1 MKWTLKV
8 GRFAGIDVFLHTTF
22 FLMIFWIGITY
33 WIQENSVAAVISGV
47 GFILA
52 LFGSVVLHEY
62 GHALT
67 ARKFGVKT
75 KNITLYPIGGVASLE
90 RIPEKPRQELLVALA
105 GPAVNVVIAAV
116 LFLWLAVTSS
126 LDFSSGLDLAGGSFL
141 QRLMLTNLALVG
153 FNLLPAFPM
162 DGGRVLRAL
171 LALRLEYT
179 LATQIAA
186 SVGQGLA
193 FIFGFIGLFSNP
205 FLVFI
210 AFFVWIGA
218 QNEAKM
224 VRMNSALE
232 GIPVSRAMLTNFEIL
247 SPVDTLS
254 KVIDHVL
261 NSDQKHFPVV
271 DEDLVVGILSES
283 GLLEGLR
290 QNGEETIVAEVME
303 KSFKTA
309 DSYEMLETAF
319 ARLRECTCHTMPI
332 LHNGELV
339 GLVTMDN
346 IGEFIRIQSMLNL
359 SQNLVR

>member
-116 LFLWLAVTSS
+116 LFLWLVVTSS
-126 LDFSSGLDLAGGSFL
+126 LDFSNGLGLASGSFI
-141 QRLMLTNLALVG
+141 QRLMFTNLALVG
-153 FNLLPAFPM
+153 FNLIPAFPM

-171 LALRLEYT
+171 LALRMEYT

-186 SVGQGLA
+186 LVGQGLA

-224 VRMNSALE
+224 VQMNSALE
-232 GIPVSRAMLTNFEIL
+232 GIPVSRAMLTSFETL

-271 DEDLVVGILSES
+271 DESEVVGILSES

-290 QNGEETIVAEVME
+290 KSGEVTIVADVME

-309 DSYEMLETAF
+309 DSHEMLETAF
-319 ARLRECTCHTMPI
+319 ARLRECSCHTMPI

-346 IGEFIRIQSMLNL
+346 IGEFIRIQTMLTL
-359 SQNLVR
+359 SENLVR